1 MKKIIFVILFCFV
14 LQLILMGTVIG
25 GSENISQIEN
35 DISLMEKENLELEK
49 QIANLSSC
57 SHILQ
62 AEKNLTKKIALNR

>member
-1 MKKIIFVILFCFV
+1 MKKIIIVTLLCFV

-25 GSENISQIEN
+25 GSETISQIEK
-35 DISLMEKENLELEK
+35 DISTMKNENMALEK

-62 AEKNLTKKIALNR
+62 AEKNLTEKIALNR

>member
-25 GSENISQIEN
+25 GSENISLIEN
-35 DISLMEKENLELEK
+35 DISLMEKENLSLEK

-57 SHILQ
+57 SSILQ
-62 AEKNLTKKIALNR
+62 AEKNLNKEIALNR